1 MSNSING
8 IVPFAAS
15 QNVQQKEDP
24 SEISMDDFLKIL
36 AASMSNPT
44 VSAGGSSEGGG
55 NQGTDYISQFVQFT
69 SLQQLKEIGD
79 TMQYNLMMGQQQQAF
94 SLIGKQVTIQE
105 NESEITGT
113 VEKVRFINGFA
124 TLVVDGKEY
133 NMASIKDVGMA
144 SEK

>member
-1 MSNSING
+1 
-8 IVPFAAS
+8 
-15 QNVQQKEDP
+15 
-24 SEISMDDFLKIL
+24 
-36 AASMSNPT
+36 
-44 VSAGGSSEGGG
+44 
-55 NQGTDYISQFVQFT
+55 
-69 SLQQLKEIGD
+69 
-79 TMQYNLMMGQQQQAF
+79 MQYNLMMGQQQQAF

>member
-44 VSAGGSSEGGG
+44 VSAGGS
-55 NQGTDYISQFVQFT
+55 
-69 SLQQLKEIGD
+69 
-79 TMQYNLMMGQQQQAF
+79 
-94 SLIGKQVTIQE
+94 
-105 NESEITGT
+105 
-113 VEKVRFINGFA
+113 
-124 TLVVDGKEY
+124 
-133 NMASIKDVGMA
+133 
-144 SEK
+144 